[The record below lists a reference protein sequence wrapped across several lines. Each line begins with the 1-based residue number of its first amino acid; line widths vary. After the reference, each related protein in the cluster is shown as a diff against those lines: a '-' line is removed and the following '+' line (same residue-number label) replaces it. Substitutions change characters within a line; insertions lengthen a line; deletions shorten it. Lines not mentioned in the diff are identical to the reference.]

1 MLLCAG
7 TCDFRRK
14 KKTIQYI
21 NHILHTDLHKD
32 TTRDEYKRAI
42 DQIEAHE
49 QIGSI
54 RN

>member
-1 MLLCAG
+1 MISG
-7 TCDFRRK
+7 EK
-14 KKTIQYI
+14 KIQNNI
-21 NHILHTDLHKD
+21 NHILYTDLHKY